1 CWGRIYR
8 VNGSGL
14 LTGIHTAAA
23 SGLDQTAREILAG
36 PVRVEMLRDGK
47 TVALAP
53 HGTPSEVK
61 VADHEVSW
69 KGALTGDGWR
79 VETAVALEYDG
90 YALHRL
96 RIVPPPDK
104 SEIRNLKSKIDS
116 LRLVVPLRPEVATHL
131 HAAGGEWFRATVSSI
146 ALGETQGVLWHSG
159 QNCGGG
165 TKRYN
170 EDFGKKYMTVG
181 SFRPYVWIGNAERGL
196 AFMADNDQGWVPDD
210 SRKVPAIQ
218 MVRAGTE
225 VQLVLNLVARPFT
238 FDKPREITFSL
249 QATPIRPLPDDIRA
263 RRQHL
268 TMGSAFPGQRSR
280 ETGWAWTGQMYSIQD
295 DADPAKAAWLF
306 GLPGSAPYPLNWDM
320 SKWYQGESDKTAR
333 GEGSFHGGSRWIYT
347 PYQSQLNVMTFPEVD
362 DSRMPLGKQ
371 VSDVYGYLYPHMSQG
386 HLEHGNPSM
395 AQVDVDYRLWC
406 YRNWIRHVGLKG
418 MYFDQTEP
426 VLAANPK
433 AGFGYVL
440 DLPDRPALDGKVQPG
455 YGLTRVRDFYKR
467 LRTLFVEHGV
477 DEPYIWIHSTDANM
491 VSAFAFAQ
499 FLLEGENEPRVTPKL
514 SVSQKI
520 PPARMQAMSGS
531 AGGLA
536 MTQLEMIG
544 ESSPLVIRDVTG
556 WWMLHDTGQ
565 GGCGIGSAYN
575 WAGIDLDRKADFLPY
590 WSPRVGAG
598 LKTAPPEVYAS
609 AWRQDNALRVLV
621 YNRNDDPVDAAVR
634 LDLAALGL
642 ATRDKPFTA
651 TELEPKENSGV
662 RGAGDLKAEAAGAAL
677 TVTLPVLPRNFRL
690 FKIEPQ

>member
-1 CWGRIYR
+1 
-8 VNGSGL
+8 
-14 LTGIHTAAA
+14 
-23 SGLDQTAREILAG
+23 
-36 PVRVEMLRDGK
+36 
-47 TVALAP
+47 
-53 HGTPSEVK
+53 
-61 VADHEVSW
+61 
-69 KGALTGDGWR
+69 
-79 VETAVALEYDG
+79 
-90 YALHRL
+90 
-96 RIVPPPDK
+96 
-104 SEIRNLKSKIDS
+104 
-116 LRLVVPLRPEVATHL
+116 
-131 HAAGGEWFRATVSSI
+131 
-146 ALGETQGVLWHSG
+146 
-159 QNCGGG
+159 
-165 TKRYN
+165 
-170 EDFGKKYMTVG
+170 
-181 SFRPYVWIGNAERGL
+181 
-196 AFMADNDQGWVPDD
+196 
-210 SRKVPAIQ
+210 
-218 MVRAGTE
+218 
-225 VQLVLNLVARPFT
+225 
-238 FDKPREITFSL
+238 
-249 QATPIRPLPDDIRA
+249 
-263 RRQHL
+263 
-268 TMGSAFPGQRSR
+268 
-280 ETGWAWTGQMYSIQD
+280 
-295 DADPAKAAWLF
+295 
-306 GLPGSAPYPLNWDM
+306 
-320 SKWYQGESDKTAR
+320 
-333 GEGSFHGGSRWIYT
+333 
-347 PYQSQLNVMTFPEVD
+347 
-362 DSRMPLGKQ
+362 
-371 VSDVYGYLYPHMSQG
+371 VSDVYGYLDPHMSQG

-590 WSPRVGAG
+590 WSPRVAAG
-598 LKTAPPEVYAS
+598 LKMAPPEVYAS